1 MQNEKDHTTVKG
13 NIVCVTGAASG
24 IGKALTQS
32 FLKAGSY
39 VAAIDQNML
48 GLHRLKTELD
58 DPKLSVFQAQL
69 AEKEEVVKVSNEI
82 LYEMGGVH
90 VLINNA
96 GILDD
101 FLPAHEISDL
111 FWDKVLKINL
121 YAPFLLCREL
131 IPHMLLRGNGNI
143 INIASVGGL
152 QGCRAGVAYTT
163 SKHALLG
170 MTKNIAFTYA
180 NKGLR
185 CNAIAPGA
193 IQTEIANG
201 MKPDP
206 LGYERSSMG
215 FNLIPRTG
223 SPEEIA
229 SIALFLAGK
238 ESSMINGA
246 VITADAGWTAY

>member
-1 MQNEKDHTTVKG
+1 
-13 NIVCVTGAASG
+13 
-24 IGKALTQS
+24 
-32 FLKAGSY
+32 
-39 VAAIDQNML
+39 VAAVDQNML
-48 GLHRLKTELD
+48 GLDHLKTEMN
-58 DPKLSVFQAQL
+58 DPKLLIFQAQL
-69 AEKEEVVKVSNEI
+69 AQKEDVIKVSNEI
-82 LYEMGGVH
+82 VYEFGGVH

-131 IPHMLLRGNGNI
+131 LPQMLKRGKGNI
-143 INIASVGGL
+143 INIASVGGTH
-152 QGCRAGVAYTT
+152 GCRAGVAYTS

-180 NKGLR
+180 QKGIR

-193 IQTEIANG
+193 IQTDIAIG

-206 LGYERSSMG
+206 LGYERSSGG
-215 FNLIPRTG
+215 FSLIPRTG

-229 SIALFLAGK
+229 SIALFLAGN